1 MLCAALRSGVQQHI
15 PHKHFTLGQGLV
27 QQAYAELTLCC
38 CAHPFLCLGLL
49 LRLFCAVLCCAV
61 LPSGLVCSII
71 FLTYTVSPRARA
83 KSCGGN
89 CGPCIHWGCDLGWDC
104 FWAVLWAAETGLA
117 FYVAVKARQGR
128 PWATVAISFGM
139 FLLYVA
145 TAVMVGKVRESVK
158 WRASED
164 IEAAKGGV
172 GAVGGV
178 GVVGPYTTA
187 PPAVRM

>member
-1 MLCAALRSGVQQHI
+1 MAPADHPAGKWRCPLITLRSLQVAISAISFAIGILV
-15 PHKHFTLGQGLV
+15 LVGAAAVAQGMIGIAV
-27 QQAYAELTLCC
+27 VN
-38 CAHPFLCLGLL
+38 LL
-49 LRLFCAVLCCAV
+49 FAGA
-61 LPSGLVCSII
+61 SLVCSII

-89 CGPCIHWGCDLGWDC
+89 CGPCIRWGCDLGWDC
-104 FWAVLWAAETGLA
+104 FWAVLWALETGLA
-117 FYVAVKARQGR
+117 IYTAVKARQGR

-164 IEAAKGGV
+164 IEVAKGGV
-172 GAVGGV
+172 GMVGCV

-187 PPAVRM
+187 PPTVRV